1 MRVLFATTRGAGH
14 FGPLVPFA
22 QACRRAGHD
31 VLVAGPRSVAGLVAR
46 AGLPLRA
53 VPEAPAA
60 AIDTAFA
67 PVWAQEAT
75 VQHVVQDLFVGI
87 HARTALPG
95 MLSIVAEWRPDVI
108 MRETMEFASLLAADY
123 YGVPQVRVGVHLT
136 AQIDSDGMFAELAAT
151 ALNVAPDRLLDS
163 PLLTRAPQWPD
174 EPEHAALRFRT
185 DVLPRRQEDLV
196 YVSFGSEA
204 PMSEHFPGVY
214 REAIEALADLPVR
227 TLVTIGDR
235 RDPAELGLLPPS
247 VTVQRWAP
255 QGEVMSRAVAMVGHG
270 GSGSTLTAL
279 AAGVPQAFVPLFVD
293 GPANAD
299 RVADAGAGIVAED
312 LAADVEKLLT
322 NPRYREAAA
331 TVADE
336 IRALPPVDDAVE
348 VIAHGARS
356 LA

>member
-1 MRVLFATTRGAGH
+1 MAVLVYMRVLFATTRGAGH

-60 AIDTAFA
+60 AIDAAFA

-108 MRETMEFASLLAADY
+108 VRETMEFASLLAADY

-151 ALNVAPDRLLDS
+151 ALNVVC
-163 PLLTRAPQWPD
+163 
-174 EPEHAALRFRT
+174 AAFK
-185 DVLPRRQEDLV
+185 
-196 YVSFGSEA
+196 
-204 PMSEHFPGVY
+204 
-214 REAIEALADLPVR
+214 
-227 TLVTIGDR
+227 
-235 RDPAELGLLPPS
+235 PS
-247 VTVQRWAP
+247 RK
-255 QGEVMSRAVAMVGHG
+255 SL
-270 GSGSTLTAL
+270 SL
-279 AAGVPQAFVPLFVD
+279 
-293 GPANAD
+293 N
-299 RVADAGAGIVAED
+299 
-312 LAADVEKLLT
+312 VE
-322 NPRYREAAA
+322 
-331 TVADE
+331 
-336 IRALPPVDDAVE
+336 
-348 VIAHGARS
+348 
-356 LA
+356 